1 MTNECEES
9 GAHQCPRRSERDA
22 AHDVS
27 RKMNAKVH
35 A

>member
-1 MTNECEES
+1 MTQKCEES
-9 GAHQCPRRSERDA
+9 GEYQRPRRSERDA

-27 RKMNAKVH
+27 RIMNAKVH